1 MMDNALIADTLSL
14 LGKLMDIH
22 GENSFKTKTY
32 HAAAF
37 TIERFPTPLST
48 LSETEIASIKG
59 IGKSSA
65 EKITEL
71 IQTGKLKILE
81 EIIRQTPPGIIEM
94 MHIKG
99 IGPKKIN
106 TIWKE
111 MGIETVGELLYACK
125 ENHVKLYKG
134 FGEKTQQSIIESIEY
149 FNQQKGKYLFAQTE
163 ETETLIRIYL
173 EKTFGENNV
182 KVTGAFAQQNEI
194 IEALSYLVAAPVEKI
209 KASLNATGYEPV
221 FETKDQITY
230 LSKTGLK
237 VMIYPVAVEEIP
249 IKNLE
254 LTSSAAF
261 FHQVSE
267 KLNNR
272 SGFSNEDELFK
283 AAGIPF
289 IPEFLR
295 ENPGNITKYTH
306 GMQLVTEDTIHGII
320 HTHTTWSDGAHT
332 IEEMAKACI
341 VNGKSY
347 LVISDHSKS
356 AFYANG
362 LNEDRIT
369 DQHREINRLN
379 NELAPFRIYK
389 SIECDIL
396 NDGRLDYSDDV
407 LSTFDL
413 VIASI
418 HSQLKMQEDKAMHRL
433 IQAIENPYTTIL
445 GHLTGRLLLSR
456 NGYPINH
463 RKIIDACVANR
474 VVIELNANPHRL
486 DIDWREIDYALEKGA
501 LISINPDA
509 HSIEGMDD
517 IRYGVL
523 VAQKAMLTPQQNLS
537 SFTVDAFEEF
547 IAQKHPR

>member
-1 MMDNALIADTLSL
+1 MMDNVQIADTLSL

-37 TIERFPTPLST
+37 SIERFPTPLHT
-48 LSETEIASIKG
+48 LSEKEIASIKG

-71 IQTGKLKILE
+71 IQTGKLKVLE
-81 EIIRQTPPGIIEM
+81 EIVRNTPPGIIEM
-94 MHIKG
+94 MSIKG
-99 IGPKKIN
+99 IGPKKIH

-125 ENHVKLYKG
+125 ENHLKLFKG

-149 FNQQKGKYLFAQTE
+149 FNQNKGRYLYAQTE

-173 EKTFGENNV
+173 EKTFGEENV
-182 KVTGAFAQQNEI
+182 KTTGAFAQQSEI
-194 IEALSYLVAAPVEKI
+194 IDALSFLVAAPSEKI
-209 KASLNATGYEPV
+209 KEELQATGYIPLSESP
-221 FETKDQITY
+221 EQIVY
-230 LSKTGLK
+230 SSKTGLK
-237 VMIYPVAVEEIP
+237 VILYPVQQNEIAF
-249 IKNLE
+249 KHVQ
-254 LTSSAAF
+254 LTSTPEF
-261 FHQVSE
+261 FETILKPLGPQT
-267 KLNNR
+267 N
-272 SGFSNEDELFK
+272 FSNEKELFE
-283 AAGIPF
+283 AAGLPF

-295 ENPGNITKYTH
+295 ENPAIIERYSPDVPLISEESI
-306 GMQLVTEDTIHGII
+306 QGII
-320 HTHTTWSDGAHT
+320 HTHTTWSDGTHT
-332 IEEMAKACI
+332 IEEMAKSCI

-362 LNEDRIT
+362 LQETRIVE
-369 DQHREINRLN
+369 QHREIDSLN
-379 NELAPFRIYK
+379 NLLAPFKIFK

-396 NDGRLDYSDDV
+396 NDGRLDYEPDILRS
-407 LSTFDL
+407 FDL

-445 GHLTGRLLLSR
+445 GHLTGRLLLTRS
-456 NGYPINH
+456 GYPVNH
-463 RKIIDACVANR
+463 RKIIDACIANN

-486 DIDWREIDYALEKGA
+486 DIDWREMDYALEKGA

-523 VAQKAMLTPQQNLS
+523 VAQKAMLTPRENLS
-537 SFTVDAFEEF
+537 SFTLDAFEQF
-547 IAQKHPR
+547 IRKKHPR

>member
-1 MMDNALIADTLSL
+1 MDNVQIADTLSL

-37 TIERFPTPLST
+37 SIERFPTPLHT
-48 LSETEIASIKG
+48 LSEKEIASIKG

-71 IQTGKLKILE
+71 IQTGKLKVLE
-81 EIIRQTPPGIIEM
+81 EIVRNTPPGIIEM
-94 MHIKG
+94 MSIKG
-99 IGPKKIN
+99 IGPKKIH

-125 ENHVKLYKG
+125 ENHLKLYKG

-149 FNQQKGKYLFAQTE
+149 FNQNKGRYLYAQTE

-173 EKTFGENNV
+173 EKTFGEENV
-182 KVTGAFAQQNEI
+182 KTTGAFAQQSEI
-194 IEALSYLVAAPVEKI
+194 IDALSFLVAAPSEKI
-209 KASLNATGYEPV
+209 KEELQVTGYIPLSESP
-221 FETKDQITY
+221 EQIVY
-230 LSKTGLK
+230 SSKTGLK
-237 VMIYPVAVEEIP
+237 VILYPVLQNEIAY
-249 IKNLE
+249 KNVQ
-254 LTSSAAF
+254 LTSTPEF
-261 FHQVSE
+261 FASIQQ
-267 KLNNR
+267 KLG
-272 SGFSNEDELFK
+272 SQIAFSNEPALFE
-283 AAGIPF
+283 AVGLPF
-289 IPEFLR
+289 IPDFLR
-295 ENPGNITKYTH
+295 ENPSIIHRYSPDVP
-306 GMQLVTEDTIHGII
+306 LVSEESIQGII
-320 HTHTTWSDGAHT
+320 HTHTTWSDGTHT

-362 LNEDRIT
+362 LQEARIVE
-369 DQHREINRLN
+369 QHREIDSLN
-379 NELAPFRIYK
+379 NLLAPFKIFK

-396 NDGRLDYSDDV
+396 NDGRLDYEPDILRS
-407 LSTFDL
+407 FDL

-445 GHLTGRLLLSR
+445 GHLTGRLLLTRS
-456 NGYPINH
+456 GYPVNH
-463 RKIIDACVANR
+463 RKIIDACIANN

-486 DIDWREIDYALEKGA
+486 DIDWREMDYALEKGA

-523 VAQKAMLTPQQNLS
+523 VSQKAMLTPRENLS
-537 SFTVDAFEEF
+537 SFTLDAFEQF
-547 IAQKHPR
+547 IRKKHPR

>member
-1 MMDNALIADTLSL
+1 MMDNVQIADTLSL

-37 TIERFPTPLST
+37 SIERFPTPLHT
-48 LSETEIASIKG
+48 LSEKEIASIKG

-71 IQTGKLKILE
+71 IQTGKLKVLE
-81 EIIRQTPPGIIEM
+81 EIVRNTPPGIIEM
-94 MHIKG
+94 MSIKG
-99 IGPKKIN
+99 IGPKKIH

-125 ENHVKLYKG
+125 ENHLKLFKG

-149 FNQQKGKYLFAQTE
+149 FNQNKGRNLYAQTE

-173 EKTFGENNV
+173 EKTFGEENV
-182 KVTGAFAQQNEI
+182 KTTGAFAQQSEI
-194 IEALSYLVAAPVEKI
+194 IDALSFLVAAPSEKI
-209 KASLNATGYEPV
+209 KEELQATGYIPLSESP
-221 FETKDQITY
+221 EQIVY
-230 LSKTGLK
+230 SSKTGLK
-237 VMIYPVAVEEIP
+237 VILYPVQQNEIAF
-249 IKNLE
+249 KHVQ
-254 LTSSAAF
+254 LTSTPEF
-261 FHQVSE
+261 FETILKPLGPQT
-267 KLNNR
+267 N
-272 SGFSNEDELFK
+272 FSNEKELFET
-283 AAGIPF
+283 AGLPF

-295 ENPGNITKYTH
+295 ENPAIIERYSPDVPLISEESI
-306 GMQLVTEDTIHGII
+306 QGII
-320 HTHTTWSDGAHT
+320 HTHTTWSDGTHT
-332 IEEMAKACI
+332 IEEMAKSCI

-362 LNEDRIT
+362 LQETRIVE
-369 DQHREINRLN
+369 QHREIDSLN
-379 NELAPFRIYK
+379 NLLAPFKIFK

-396 NDGRLDYSDDV
+396 NDGRLDYEPDILRS
-407 LSTFDL
+407 FDL

-445 GHLTGRLLLSR
+445 GHLTGRLLLTRS
-456 NGYPINH
+456 GYPVNH
-463 RKIIDACVANR
+463 RKIIDACIANN

-486 DIDWREIDYALEKGA
+486 DIDWREMDYALEKGA

-523 VAQKAMLTPQQNLS
+523 VAQKAMLTPRENLS
-537 SFTVDAFEEF
+537 SFTLDAFEQF
-547 IAQKHPR
+547 IRKKHPR